1 MATDSKKMGLIGL
14 TVLVTVNM
22 MGSGIIMLPA
32 SLAQVGAMSLL
43 AWFVTAIGA
52 LCIAYTFSKCGRYCK
67 KDGGMAA
74 YAEEA
79 HAKSSFFIS
88 SYTYYVCLIIS
99 AVAIAVSCVS
109 YFKPFM
115 PWLGLS
121 PMHTFYGVCFVLIIT
136 TLANFV
142 SPKLTGQISSVTVW
156 GIIIPVAGLSVIGW
170 FWFEPHLFAQAWN
183 PHHATTGGAIS
194 GGIALTLWAFLG
206 IESAGVVSGA
216 VENPERNVPIA
227 CMLATILAAVLYCAS
242 TSVIMGI
249 IPNAKL
255 AASSAPFGLVFTYM
269 FNSTVGNIVSLLS
282 VIACVG
288 SLLAWQ
294 FTNAQVSKAAADE
307 GLFPKIFGKATN
319 TGVPV
324 QGMIIMLVLEL
335 ALASMTISPN
345 LTSQFNILLNLAVF
359 INMVPYILSMT
370 GIEALLRRNK
380 VSEGEYKRA
389 AFFGTIA
396 VVYSIYAVYACGQSA
411 VFWGCILT
419 LFGYIFFGFLAARD
433 AQKGI
438 SVQH

>member
-1 MATDSKKMGLIGL
+1 MASDSKKMGVVGL
-14 TVLVTVNM
+14 TVLVAVNM

-43 AWFVTAIGA
+43 AWVITCIGA
-52 LCIAYTFSKCGRYCK
+52 MCIAYTFSKCGRYCK
-67 KDGGMAA
+67 KDGGMSA

-115 PWLGLS
+115 PWLGTS
-121 PMHTFYGVCFVLIIT
+121 PMHTFYGVCAVLIVT

-156 GIIIPVAGLSVIGW
+156 GIILPVVGLSIIGW
-170 FWFEPHLFAQAWN
+170 FWFHPEIISTAWN
-183 PHHATTGGAIS
+183 PHHQGTGDAIS
-194 GGIALTLWAFLG
+194 GGISLTLWAFLG
-206 IESAGVVSGA
+206 IESAGAVSGA

-227 CMLATILAAVLYCAS
+227 VMCGTAFAAIIYIAS
-242 TSVIMGI
+242 TTVIMGI
-249 IPNAKL
+249 IPNATL
-255 AASSAPFGLVFTYM
+255 AASSAPFGLVFSYM
-269 FNSTVGNIVSLLS
+269 FNPTVGNIVSLLS

-288 SLLAWQ
+288 SLLGWQ

-307 GLFPKIFGKATN
+307 GLFPKIFGKATAA
-319 TGVPV
+319 GVPV
-324 QGMIIMLVLEL
+324 QGMIIMLILEL

-345 LTSQFNILLNLAVF
+345 LTSQFNVLLNLAVF

-370 GIEALLRRNK
+370 GVEALLRRNK
-380 VSEGEYKRA
+380 VSEGEYKTTA
-389 AFFGTIA
+389 IVGTLA
-396 VVYSIYAVYACGQSA
+396 VIYSIYGVYACGQSA
-411 VFWGCILT
+411 VFWGAIVT
-419 LFGYIFFGFLAARD
+419 LFGYIFYGFLAARD
-433 AQKGI
+433 VTLGKATN
-438 SVQH
+438 